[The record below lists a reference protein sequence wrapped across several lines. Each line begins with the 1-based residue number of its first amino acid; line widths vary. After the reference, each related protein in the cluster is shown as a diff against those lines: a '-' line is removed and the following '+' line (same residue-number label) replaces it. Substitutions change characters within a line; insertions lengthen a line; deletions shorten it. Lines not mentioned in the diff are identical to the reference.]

1 MSKIITV
8 LLEVVIFTAII
19 GTIAVSVTTVT
30 NVTGADN
37 SRFLKN
43 LVLAFPSYCSA

>member
-19 GTIAVSVTTVT
+19 GTIAVSVNTVT

-37 SRFLKN
+37 SRFRFPKN
-43 LVLAFPSYCSA
+43 LVLAFP